1 MSCVFK
7 SVIKMRKRRSRISA
21 LQRKLDERI
30 CHTWVF
36 GQKRAMAVGRND
48 IAVT

>member
-7 SVIKMRKRRSRISA
+7 SVIKMRKLRSGISA

-30 CHTWVF
+30 RHTWIL
-36 GQKRAMAVGRND
+36 GQKRAMAVGRNG
-48 IAVT
+48 IAIA